1 MNMKEIQTIAK
12 NIGIK
17 SLKLKKVDLIHLIQ
31 KEEGNFDCFATA
43 SSGVCDQ
50 QQCLWRKDC
59 LGSKNRKVH

>member
-1 MNMKEIQTIAK
+1 MNIKEIQAIAK

-17 SLKLKKVDLIHLIQ
+17 PQKLKKADLIHLIQ

-43 SSGVCDQ
+43 SIGICDQ
-50 QQCLWRKDC
+50 VNCLWRIDC